1 MKKVIILKLF
11 FTLTSIMNAQTETPI
26 SNSKT
31 TISMEILKIQSHIP
45 ELKIAITHITPKV
58 ISSDYPVLFLHGS
71 SFPSLLSFGFE
82 MSNTSWMKNL
92 SENGYDVYALDFLG
106 YGNSDRYPEMKKPS
120 DKIVGRA
127 AEVSL
132 DVEKAINFILKET
145 GKNKI
150 YLIGHSWGGSVAA
163 LSASKLK
170 DKVEKLVL
178 FAAITVRN
186 ENSESEKINRS
197 FEEMTPIQRINAMIS
212 LTPQGKECQLEPEI
226 FENWGEI
233 WKKSD
238 PLIADS
244 KNPAVRFPSGPSV
257 DIEDLLHNNSYYDPK
272 KITAKTLIIR
282 GEWDQYP
289 NNNDAENLFIS
300 LENAAS
306 KKYIVIEKGT
316 HVMHLEKSRN
326 ELYNETLH
334 FLKDVKNTFVNN
346 EHDIAVIFE
355 VIPDADYKQN
365 YLDIASA
372 LKPEL
377 EKIDGF
383 VSIERFQSIYNPE
396 KILSLSFWKNEQA
409 IEKWRNLESHRN
421 AQSKGRNFIIK
432 SVQIL

>member
-1 MKKVIILKLF
+1 
-11 FTLTSIMNAQTETPI
+11 
-26 SNSKT
+26 
-31 TISMEILKIQSHIP
+31 MEILKIKSHIP
-45 ELKIAITHITPKV
+45 KLKIAINHIAPKV
-58 ISSDYPVLFLHGS
+58 ISGDYPVLFLHGS
-71 SFPSLLSFGFE
+71 SFPSSLSFGFE

-163 LSASKLK
+163 LSASKLQ
-170 DKVEKLVL
+170 DKVEKLIL
-178 FAAITVRN
+178 FAAITVLN

-257 DIEDLLHNNSYYDPK
+257 DIEDLLHNKTYYDPK

-282 GEWDQYP
+282 GECDQYP

-306 KKYIVIEKGT
+306 KNI
-316 HVMHLEKSRN
+316 L
-326 ELYNETLH
+326 L
-334 FLKDVKNTFVNN
+334 LKK
-346 EHDIAVIFE
+346 EHMLCI
-355 VIPDADYKQN
+355 
-365 YLDIASA
+365 
-372 LKPEL
+372 
-377 EKIDGF
+377 
-383 VSIERFQSIYNPE
+383 
-396 KILSLSFWKNEQA
+396 
-409 IEKWRNLESHRN
+409 
-421 AQSKGRNFIIK
+421 
-432 SVQIL
+432 